1 MAGWSGLEPNF
12 LAFMINF
19 NFLFVN
25 YVDLAT
31 RYDLDFGHFS
41 CEADQNPS
49 WFNWVTP
56 ELEHVT

>member
-31 RYDLDFGHFS
+31 RYDIRRQSDPQRN
-41 CEADQNPS
+41 A
-49 WFNWVTP
+49 
-56 ELEHVT
+56 